1 MNITMS
7 ELTFTAT
14 AGGGGKYVSNN
25 ITVNGLSSII
35 SATLTGIQSSVKDQQ
50 IDVTISNTTNVIA
63 VFADTNVWADTIV
76 KVRLFGFD

>member
-1 MNITMS
+1 MNIAMS
-7 ELTFTAT
+7 ELTYTAT
-14 AGGGGKYVSNN
+14 AGGSGKYVSNN

-50 IDVTISNTTNVIA
+50 IDVTISSTTNVIA
-63 VFADTNVWADTIV
+63 MFADTNVWVDTIV